1 MLFHTATFAAFFIA
15 VLFLNE
21 ATRSKARLREIML
34 VTASFIFYAAWDW
47 RFCFL
52 LGGSAIFNHY
62 AAKIMTARPADR
74 RRLILTVAIGAN
86 LIVLGFF
93 KYFNF
98 FIESA
103 NEALY
108 YFGAEEGFD
117 FFDIILP
124 VGISFF
130 TFQGISYIVDVHQGK
145 IEPSERLME
154 TTLYLSFFPQLV
166 AGPIV
171 RAADF
176 LPQIRALTKPQQIAL
191 GFGTVMILGGLFK
204 KIVVANYI
212 ATDVVDQVF
221 AYPADFG
228 FSDLALAAYGYS
240 VQIYCDFSGYSDMA
254 IGLAALLG
262 FRIPMNFDRPFVAA
276 SMSDFWRR
284 WHISL
289 SSWLRDYLYI
299 PLGGNRFGR
308 LFTMRNLFITML
320 LGGLWHGAA
329 WNFILWGAL
338 HGALLILGRFVPR
351 PHLFGLGRVLAIIVT
366 LHMVVLTFVLFRVE
380 NIEDFWVYLVGLT
393 RFDIE
398 TQVATPFIVG
408 LIGFGL
414 AIHWVGDLRS
424 VMVDAVSRL
433 AWPVIA
439 IGAAIVLTLISAI
452 APSEVTPFI
461 YFQF

>member
-1 MLFHTATFAAFFIA
+1 MLFHTATFAAFF
-15 VLFLNE
+15 VTVFFLNE
-21 ATRSKARLREIML
+21 ATRPAPRLREVML
-34 VTASFIFYAAWDW
+34 VMASFVFYAGWDW

-52 LGGSAIFNHY
+52 LLGNSVLNHF
-62 AAKIMTARPADR
+62 AALIMMQRAAGP
-74 RRLILTVAIGAN
+74 RRLVLAAAIAFN
-86 LIVLGFF
+86 LVVLGFF

-108 YFGAEEGFD
+108 YFGAVEGFD

-130 TFQGISYIVDVHQGK
+130 TFQGISYIVDVYQGR
-145 IEPSERLME
+145 IEPSRRLIE

-171 RAADF
+171 RARDF
-176 LPQIRALTKPQQIAL
+176 LPQIRSLSQPQQIAL
-191 GFGTVMILGGLFK
+191 GFAVVMILGGLFK

-212 ATDVVDQVF
+212 ATDIVDHVF
-221 AYPADFG
+221 LYPGDYG
-228 FSDLALAAYGYS
+228 FTDLALAAYGYS

-254 IGLAALLG
+254 IGFAALLG
-262 FRIPMNFDRPFVAA
+262 FRIPLNFDRPYVAA
-276 SMSDFWRR
+276 SMSEFWRR

-299 PLGGNRFGR
+299 PLGGSRLGRF
-308 LFTMRNLFITML
+308 LTLRNLFITML

-329 WNFILWGAL
+329 WNFILWGVL
-338 HGALLILGRFVPR
+338 HGLLLIIGRFIPT
-351 PHLFGLGRVLAIIVT
+351 PHLFGLGRILAIFVT
-366 LHMVVLTFVLFRVE
+366 LHLVVLTFVLFRVE
-380 NIEDFWVYLVGLT
+380 SIVHFWDYLAGLT

-398 TQVATPFIVG
+398 TQVATPFIAG
-408 LIGFGL
+408 LIGFG
-414 AIHWVGDLRS
+414 IVMHWVGDLRQA
-424 VMVDAVSRL
+424 MVNVLSRL
-433 AWPVIA
+433 PWPVIA
-439 IGAAIVLTLISAI
+439 VGTALALTIISAV
-452 APSEVTPFI
+452 APSEMTPFI